1 MHAFQRCIDSSAMK
15 YGIGRLPNELL
26 LQIFS
31 IVATDMRSTVGLSH
45 VCQRFRSIVNGTPSF
60 WENFWL
66 STGWKADQVITVAE
80 RCELHNLKAVIEGDF
95 YFEMETTHH
104 RLFAISAILS
114 LSDHLVELDIRSL
127 DAPTHVQIFRHHRN
141 KHGSTIFPRLRSLLS
156 KRSTNIALLFRS
168 SEIIEMPSLQVLSVD
183 FVPHV
188 SQAGNLT
195 RLAITGSTYRL
206 SGLIVFLTS
215 ATALEELLLEMTPR
229 SFTLDMVEQI
239 EQTDAY
245 LPKLTQLVL
254 IMDPP
259 PLHTSLF
266 ISKVHA
272 PCLRILQLHANNGI
286 LANEEIQG
294 VIGSKPSFTELHLS
308 SFHRIDLCRIPAQV
322 KTLTVTDVL
331 RSPESSPPGQLFDF
345 SGTVDSLS
353 LRLIRFK
360 SSLPAEIIRPFVA
373 ELQNALCNV
382 GLDRIEIVFREY
394 HGHHLGVEGSSAA
407 DILSWF
413 AI

>member
-1 MHAFQRCIDSSAMK
+1 MRHFLEILRDYHAPFTAKERIYREAMHAFQRCIDSSAMK

-206 SGLIVFLTS
+206 SG
-215 ATALEELLLEMTPR
+215 E
-229 SFTLDMVEQI
+229 
-239 EQTDAY
+239 
-245 LPKLTQLVL
+245 
-254 IMDPP
+254 
-259 PLHTSLF
+259 
-266 ISKVHA
+266 
-272 PCLRILQLHANNGI
+272 
-286 LANEEIQG
+286 
-294 VIGSKPSFTELHLS
+294 
-308 SFHRIDLCRIPAQV
+308 
-322 KTLTVTDVL
+322 
-331 RSPESSPPGQLFDF
+331 
-345 SGTVDSLS
+345 
-353 LRLIRFK
+353 
-360 SSLPAEIIRPFVA
+360 
-373 ELQNALCNV
+373 
-382 GLDRIEIVFREY
+382 
-394 HGHHLGVEGSSAA
+394 SAA
-407 DILSWF
+407 KGVSLDGCSEGFVTNRREVSTIKIGGVSQMPLGHCKP
-413 AI
+413 